1 MGEKFANMSRMY
13 TSLLELTNT
22 RQSNFQHMV
31 QGHEETFLLRR
42 NTNGQ
47 KHTKK
52 MLNVITYERNA
63 HPNHRE
69 VPLHSYWGG

>member
-13 TSLLELTNT
+13 TSLLELTSK

-52 MLNVITYERNA
+52 MLNVITY
-63 HPNHRE
+63 
-69 VPLHSYWGG
+69 